1 MGNTISTPN
10 QPDQHHGSTFSHSSR
25 RPSQKPSS
33 TRSLRKMTS
42 SSTLSSLKMYRQN
55 NRSETSLSS
64 KMSSRSTSR
73 ATSNFGE
80 KILDISKPTKFEHGI
95 HVEYNRDSGKYM
107 VWACKCVDG
116 YRMIHPFVIGFTRC
130 MAIQPSKRWCFRHAL
145 CYSSPCAFASK
156 ART

>member
-1 MGNTISTPN
+1 
-10 QPDQHHGSTFSHSSR
+10 
-25 RPSQKPSS
+25 
-33 TRSLRKMTS
+33 MTS

-64 KMSSRSTSR
+64 KISSRSTSR

-107 VWACKCVDG
+107 VYFYIFFIYD
-116 YRMIHPFVIGFTRC
+116 YSMINLF
-130 MAIQPSKRWCFRHAL
+130 K
-145 CYSSPCAFASK
+145 
-156 ART
+156 